1 MTMSILPEFVCARGH
16 RWRIDGEPAG
26 RSEGEGSGCPV
37 CGGRPVAAEPPLCGG
52 GGDGPPGPSLAPGF
66 VEGATLS
73 DYLRG
78 EPLPIATAAEVVE
91 TLARA
96 VHVAHRQGLR
106 HGGLTA
112 ARVVLEPTDPPRF
125 VDSQPGR
132 LCEQNGRELIPR
144 ITGFVRVGAAG
155 AGRDPGS
162 SVRADVLG
170 LGSILFELLTG
181 APVRG
186 DEIDRGA
193 ASPCAWNPK
202 VPRDLEAICLACLE
216 PDPARRLADAGLVA
230 GALRQFLETFVTQFP
245 CSRCSKAIKS
255 KKPLRVGTTVVR
267 CPHCGEQSVVEP
279 FGGKTPSSPSPER
292 PVPAPP
298 SHPDPSPPPRP
309 EPVRHVTSRSVTYR
323 AWRDP
328 DPGWDSTFGPRAGPE
343 VSPSRPLLASTPRTT
358 PSGSQAAGLPI
369 VAGYALLKELGRG
382 GMGVVYKAKHE
393 KLKRL
398 VALKMVSISPQD
410 DPQELA
416 RFQAEA
422 EAVARV
428 HHPNIVQIYEVGEQA
443 GLPYLALE
451 FVTGGTLRARLD
463 GRPQP
468 IRAAVQLVQQIAR
481 AVHAAHQRGIVHRDL
496 KPANILLQPT
506 PAADNRHWAS
516 AGAIEADQEYGVP
529 KVADFGVAKWIDDFE
544 APGTYGDKVGTPRYM
559 APEQAEG
566 PGEEIGPAADIYSLG
581 VILYEMLTGRPPFVS
596 SSVAAV
602 LSQVLSEPPV
612 PPRQLR
618 RELARDLE
626 AICLRCLEKDPRHRY
641 PTALALAEDLGSFL
655 DGELVR
661 ARHPGPAERA
671 WNWSLKNPVPSTL
684 LLTVTAVLLF
694 GQWSLHRLADRMVES
709 TTRENAAQQT
719 ELIKGVNS
727 LYTEVAARAKN
738 AGVVVSHKYPELE
751 GAIPIPAKFTI
762 ELGQRMQT
770 RAEAEGH
777 DQGLDQSFLQ
787 LRLYSDHP
795 FRRRPDSPPRS
806 QFGKDALAFYRDP
819 ENAGRAFDRIE
830 KTRAGARVLRYATPL
845 IMEARCL
852 KCHDDPKLYE
862 LDEFRKTDWKV
873 GDVRGVLEVVCPLEN
888 NTEQTQNALLSTYL
902 HVAVTGGAVLA
913 LSWAGL
919 MFGRRRRRA

>member
-1 MTMSILPEFVCARGH
+1 V
-16 RWRIDGEPAG
+16 
-26 RSEGEGSGCPV
+26 
-37 CGGRPVAAEPPLCGG
+37 
-52 GGDGPPGPSLAPGF
+52 
-66 VEGATLS
+66 
-73 DYLRG
+73 
-78 EPLPIATAAEVVE
+78 TAAEVVE
-91 TLARA
+91 ELACA
-96 VHVAHRQGLR
+96 VHEAHRQGLH

-112 ARVVLEPTDPPRF
+112 ARVVLEPTNPPRF
-125 VDSQPGR
+125 VDPELGR
-132 LCEQNGRELIPR
+132 LCEENGRELIPR
-144 ITGFVRVGAAG
+144 IAGFIRVGGAG
-155 AGRDPGS
+155 AGRGPDS

-181 APVRG
+181 MTVRG
-186 DEIDRGA
+186 DRMDRGA
-193 ASPCAWNPK
+193 ASPCAWNHK

-230 GALRQFLETFVTQFP
+230 GALRQFLESFVTQFP

-267 CPHCGEQSVVEP
+267 CPHCGKQSVVEP
-279 FGGKTPSSPSPER
+279 FGGKTPSSSSPER
-292 PVPAPP
+292 PVPDPP
-298 SHPDPSPPPRP
+298 SHPDASPPPRP
-309 EPVRHVTSRSVTYR
+309 EPARHVSSRPAAPPATYR
-323 AWRDP
+323 AWGGP
-328 DPGWDSTFGPRAGPE
+328 DPGGDSTFDPLAGPE
-343 VSPSRPLLASTPRTT
+343 VGPSRLLRPSTPRTT
-358 PSGSQAAGLPI
+358 PSACQAPGLPI
-369 VAGYALLKELGRG
+369 VAGYALLNELGRG

-410 DPQELA
+410 DPQELSQ
-416 RFQAEA
+416 FQAEA
-422 EAVARV
+422 EAVARL
-428 HHPNIVQIYEVGEQA
+428 HHPNIVQIYEVGEQD
-443 GLPYLALE
+443 GSPYLALE
-451 FVTGGTLRARLD
+451 YVTGGTLRARLD

-468 IRAAVQLVQQIAR
+468 IRASVQLVQQIAR

-496 KPANILLQPT
+496 KPANILLQAT

-516 AGAIEADQEYGVP
+516 AGAIEADQEYGIP
-529 KVADFGVAKWIDDFE
+529 KVADFGVAKWIDDFD
-544 APGTYGDKVGTPRYM
+544 APGNPGGLVGTPLYM
-559 APEQAEG
+559 APEQVKG
-566 PGEEIGPAADIYSLG
+566 PGEEVGPAADIYSLG
-581 VILYEMLTGRPPFVS
+581 VILYEMLTGRRPFVS
-596 SSVAAV
+596 SSAAAV
-602 LSQVLSEPPV
+602 LRQVLSDPPI

-618 RELARDLE
+618 RELPRDLE
-626 AICLRCLEKDPRHRY
+626 AVCLRCLEKDRRRRY
-641 PTALALAEDLGSFL
+641 PTVLALADDLGSFL
-655 DGELVR
+655 DSEPVR

-684 LLTVTAVLLF
+684 LLTVTAVLVF

-727 LYTEVAARAKN
+727 LYTEVAARAKS
-738 AGVVVSHKYPELE
+738 AGILVSHKYPELE
-751 GAIPIPAKFTI
+751 GSIPIPAKFTI
-762 ELGQRMQT
+762 ELGQRMQA

-777 DQGLDQSFLQ
+777 DLGLDQSFLQ

-795 FRRRPDSPPRS
+795 FRQRPDSPPRS

-852 KCHDDPKLYE
+852 KCHGDPKLYE
-862 LDEFRKTDWKV
+862 LDEFRKSDWKV

-888 NTEQTQNALLSTYL
+888 NTEQTQNALLSSYL
-902 HVAVTGGAVLA
+902 QVAVTGGAVLA

>member
-1 MTMSILPEFVCARGH
+1 V
-16 RWRIDGEPAG
+16 
-26 RSEGEGSGCPV
+26 
-37 CGGRPVAAEPPLCGG
+37 
-52 GGDGPPGPSLAPGF
+52 
-66 VEGATLS
+66 
-73 DYLRG
+73 
-78 EPLPIATAAEVVE
+78 TAAEVVE

-96 VHVAHRQGLR
+96 VDEAHRRGLR
-106 HGGLTA
+106 HGQLTA
-112 ARVVLEPTDPPRF
+112 AGVVLEPTDPPRF
-125 VDSQPGR
+125 VDPELSR
-132 LCEQNGRELIPR
+132 LCEENGRELIPR
-144 ITGFVRVGAAG
+144 ITGFVRVGPAG
-155 AGRDPGS
+155 AGRDRDS
-162 SVRADVLG
+162 SVGADVRG
-170 LGSILFELLTG
+170 LGSILFELRTG
-181 APVRG
+181 VPVRG
-186 DEIDRGA
+186 DQIDRGA
-193 ASPCAWNPK
+193 ASPCTRNPK
-202 VPRDLEAICLACLE
+202 MPRDLEAICLACLE

-245 CSRCSKAIKS
+245 CGRCSKAIKS
-255 KKPLRVGTTVVR
+255 KKPLRVGATVVR
-267 CPHCGEQSVVEP
+267 RPHCGEQSVVEP
-279 FGGKTPSSPSPER
+279 FGGKTASSSSPER

-298 SHPDPSPPPRP
+298 SHPDPSRPPRP
-309 EPVRHVTSRSVTYR
+309 RPDRHASSRPAGHSATYR
-323 AWRDP
+323 AWDGLVPGRDI
-328 DPGWDSTFGPRAGPE
+328 TFAAPAGPG
-343 VSPSRPLLASTPRTT
+343 VSPSRPLLPSTPRMT
-358 PSGSQAAGLPI
+358 PSASQSAGLPI
-369 VAGYALLKELGRG
+369 VAGYALLSELGRG

-398 VALKMVSISPQD
+398 VALKMVSMSPQD

-422 EAVARV
+422 EAVARL
-428 HHPNIVQIYEVGEQA
+428 HHPNIVQIYEVGEQD
-443 GLPYLALE
+443 GSPYLALE

-481 AVHAAHQRGIVHRDL
+481 AVHVAHQRGIVHRDL

-529 KVADFGVAKWIDDFE
+529 KVADFGVAEWIDDLD
-544 APGTYGDKVGTPRYM
+544 ARRIHGGLVGTPRYM
-559 APEQAEG
+559 SPEQAKG

-581 VILYEMLTGRPPFVS
+581 VILYEMLTGRAPFVS
-596 SSVAAV
+596 SSAV
-602 LSQVLSEPPV
+602 DVMRQVVSDPPV

-618 RELARDLE
+618 PELPRDLE
-626 AICLRCLEKDPRHRY
+626 AVCLRCLEKDPRRRY
-641 PTALALAEDLGSFL
+641 PTALALADDLGSFL
-655 DGELVR
+655 DDETVR
-661 ARHPGPAERA
+661 ARQPGPAERA
-671 WNWSLKNPVPSTL
+671 WNWSLRNPVPSTL
-684 LLTVTAVLLF
+684 LLTVTAVLVF

-719 ELIKGVNS
+719 ALIKGVNS

-738 AGVVVSHKYPELE
+738 AGIVVSHKYPELE

-762 ELGQRMQT
+762 ELGQRMQA
-770 RAEAEGH
+770 RAEDEGH
-777 DQGLDQSFLQ
+777 DPGLDQSFLQ

-795 FRRRPDSPPRS
+795 FRTRPDSPPRS

-819 ENAGRAFDRIE
+819 GNAGRAFDRIE

-845 IMEARCL
+845 ILEARCL
-852 KCHDDPKLYE
+852 KCHGDPKLYE

-873 GDVRGVLEVVCPLEN
+873 GDVRGVLEVVCPLEE

-902 HVAVTGGAVLA
+902 QVAVMGGAVLA